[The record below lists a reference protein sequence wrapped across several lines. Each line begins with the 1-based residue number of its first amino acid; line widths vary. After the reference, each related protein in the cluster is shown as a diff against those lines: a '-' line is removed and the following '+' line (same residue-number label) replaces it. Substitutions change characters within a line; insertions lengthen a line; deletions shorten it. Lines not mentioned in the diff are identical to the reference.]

1 MRYDGCFDGD
11 ERTRIIR
18 EVKSIGFSYGLD
30 IEVKRGRSQG
40 GTIKQVTLP
49 GLAVCGKDPSG

>member
-1 MRYDGCFDGD
+1 MRYDDCFDRD

-30 IEVKRGRSQG
+30 MEVKRGRSQG
-40 GTIKQVTLP
+40 GTIKQIPLP
-49 GLAVCGKDPSG
+49 GLAVCGKDPLG